1 MKGKQT
7 CSIGGEDSITYSQRS
22 VDRGVYIICDY
33 TLYIIYILSIH
44 ALALE
49 LLHDG
54 SISEN

>member
-1 MKGKQT
+1 MKEKQT
-7 CSIGGEDSITYSQRS
+7 CSIGVEDSITCPQRS